1 MLFMLVLGRN
11 VGESVIIDDEIVV
24 TVLES
29 KNGQIRLGFTAPK
42 DINIYREE
50 IYNKTDKKIK

>member
-11 VGESVIIDDEIVV
+11 VGESVIIDDEIVL

-42 DINIYREE
+42 EIKIYREE
-50 IYNKTDKKIK
+50 IYNQTDKK